1 MDNQE
6 TIVIRRHLDMAS
18 KKFQLMF
25 LLLCWSWSDLGP
37 PWHPD
42 PSGRP
47 TDHEKVPFGK
57 CSSVAV
63 YDVGLSGPG
72 FPLKTIPGPGVVYRS
87 GLPIQGAMGIM
98 ERRGWKR

>member
-25 LLLCWSWSDLGP
+25 LLLQG
-37 PWHPD
+37 
-42 PSGRP
+42 
-47 TDHEKVPFGK
+47 T
-57 CSSVAV
+57 
-63 YDVGLSGPG
+63 
-72 FPLKTIPGPGVVYRS
+72 GVVYRS